1 MPVNPWD
8 FRFEGDPDDE
18 PDDLGADLE
27 AAFLELEKLRYL
39 FPSTDEFIYVADE
52 DPVLNEY
59 VVRKGTRRPDK
70 YSCLRYWQFLV
81 LDGPTAK
88 TAYHMR
94 ACEFCRTT
102 MREAVDSSASA
113 NLKALYDRLW
123 TMPLDPTDE
132 EVEQM
137 EALADLKNALRELED
152 EAAAERVT
160 ARKEAAMRKDES
172 IGTASFVVDS
182 RVDQVREP
190 TKARTLGRRQFFAA
204 VAGFGFLAIGAF
216 GGAYWEARANR
227 VAKADV
233 NSSTSLAMFRQLD
246 AMFAS
251 AGVNGVASFYASGSD
266 GEAIRTLNW
275 IENRKALPMYGFLV
289 QTGMTD
295 PRTDIRWHALNIGL
309 RLSPVSL
316 KPHLST
322 LQLNAAAETNVSI
335 QSLYV
340 RLIAIVQAA

>member
-1 MPVNPWD
+1 
-8 FRFEGDPDDE
+8 
-18 PDDLGADLE
+18 
-27 AAFLELEKLRYL
+27 
-39 FPSTDEFIYVADE
+39 
-52 DPVLNEY
+52 
-59 VVRKGTRRPDK
+59 
-70 YSCLRYWQFLV
+70 
-81 LDGPTAK
+81 
-88 TAYHMR
+88 
-94 ACEFCRTT
+94 
-102 MREAVDSSASA
+102 
-113 NLKALYDRLW
+113 
-123 TMPLDPTDE
+123 
-132 EVEQM
+132 
-137 EALADLKNALRELED
+137 
-152 EAAAERVT
+152 
-160 ARKEAAMRKDES
+160 MRKDES
-172 IGTASFVVDS
+172 IRMPSFVVDP

-233 NSSTSLAMFRQLD
+233 NSATSLAMFRQLD

>member
-1 MPVNPWD
+1 
-8 FRFEGDPDDE
+8 
-18 PDDLGADLE
+18 
-27 AAFLELEKLRYL
+27 
-39 FPSTDEFIYVADE
+39 
-52 DPVLNEY
+52 
-59 VVRKGTRRPDK
+59 
-70 YSCLRYWQFLV
+70 
-81 LDGPTAK
+81 
-88 TAYHMR
+88 
-94 ACEFCRTT
+94 
-102 MREAVDSSASA
+102 MREAVEASASA

-160 ARKEAAMRKDES
+160 ARRQAVKQTDESSATANLVVEAPVDRVSES
-172 IGTASFVVDS
+172 IGS
-182 RVDQVREP
+182 RP
-190 TKARTLGRRQFFAA
+190 LGRRQFLAA
-204 VAGFGFLAIGAF
+204 VAGFGFLAIGTI
-216 GGAYWEARANR
+216 GGSYWEARANR
-227 VAKADV
+227 VVKADV

-275 IENRKALPMYGFLV
+275 MENRKALPMYGFLV

-309 RLSPVSL
+309 RLLPVSL